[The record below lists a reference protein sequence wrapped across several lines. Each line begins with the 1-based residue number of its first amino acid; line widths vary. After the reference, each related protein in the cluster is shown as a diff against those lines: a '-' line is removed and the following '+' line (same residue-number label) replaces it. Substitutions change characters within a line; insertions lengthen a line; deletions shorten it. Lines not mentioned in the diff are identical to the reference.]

1 MEFYVY
7 IYLDPTKPGNYIY
20 KDLIF
25 QYEPFYVGIGKGGR
39 YLSHIKE
46 SYNKNNNLKLNKIR
60 KILKL
65 GLTPLIIKIYNN
77 ITREEVIKI
86 EIDIITF
93 FGKKIDNG
101 ILTNITDG
109 GDGGITWVNKH
120 HNKGKKLEEIVG
132 KFKAEKIKKK
142 LSDLGKLRVG
152 NLNSN
157 YGNHKLS
164 GINHWN
170 YSLKLSNQTK
180 NKISESLKKYYNR
193 LSCDDKKNIILK
205 QKNSRNNKTENEKII
220 INEKISKKLKGR
232 KFTEEHKLKIK
243 NNNYKKIN
251 KGSDKLKLSDETKK
265 KISNSTKGKKLSL
278 EHTSKLRKYYTYG
291 EWKLLIIDFI
301 INNKIKSITEYRLIC
316 NKIDNKMP
324 PKPEFSFK
332 RHNWCGWVEYKKYFK
347 MNKLDN
353 PDDCIACGS

>member
-25 QYEPFYVGIGKGGR
+25 GYEPFYVGIGKGGR

-60 KILKL
+60 KIFKL

-77 ITREEVIKI
+77 ITREEAIKI
-86 EIDIITF
+86 EIDIIKF

-109 GDGGITWVNKH
+109 GDGGITWVNEH

-132 KFKAEKIKKK
+132 KFKAEKIKK
-142 LSDLGKLRVG
+142 
-152 NLNSN
+152 
-157 YGNHKLS
+157 
-164 GINHWN
+164 
-170 YSLKLSNQTK
+170 KLSNQTK

-265 KISNSTKGKKLSL
+265 KISNSTKNKKLSL
-278 EHTSKLRKYYTYG
+278 EHISKLRKYYTYG

-332 RHNWCGWVEYKKYFK
+332 RYNWCGWVEYKKYFK

-353 PDDCIACGS
+353 PDDCEACGS